1 MRGISVI
8 FRKEH
13 ARPICSWIRGNI
25 CYIGRVGK
33 KYRSVNYHR
42 ANCNRVNCNR
52 VNCNKVPG
60 NEETEAGCSGFI
72 LAELL
77 VYVTIFSLFLT
88 LAVLSIHSVTNEQ
101 RQFDHTNRLFYYH
114 MKRTQLADL
123 QGSTGNELTIFN
135 AMVVFDEAYVTNM
148 YESLWGKDLVEL
160 PSTMTLKIN
169 VRWSNKL
176 DLGAFE
182 GQNNVSSLEIYD
194 KELKKGRKYIFSQQT
209 ARIRWE
215 DVQY

>member
-1 MRGISVI
+1 MSGISVI
-8 FRKEH
+8 FSKEN
-13 ARPICSWIRGNI
+13 IRTIGN
-25 CYIGRVGK
+25 K
-33 KYRSVNYHR
+33 KIKSN
-42 ANCNRVNCNR
+42 
-52 VNCNKVPG
+52 
-60 NEETEAGCSGFI
+60 CSGFI

-101 RQFDHTNRLFYYH
+101 RQFDHTSRLFYYH

-123 QGSTGNELTIFN
+123 QGSTGNELTMFN
-135 AMVVFDEAYVTNM
+135 TMVVYNEEYVTNM
-148 YESLWGKDLVEL
+148 YERLWGKDLVKL

-169 VRWSNKL
+169 IRRSNNL
-176 DLGAFE
+176 DLGSFE
-182 GQNNVSSLEIYD
+182 GQNNVSSLELYD